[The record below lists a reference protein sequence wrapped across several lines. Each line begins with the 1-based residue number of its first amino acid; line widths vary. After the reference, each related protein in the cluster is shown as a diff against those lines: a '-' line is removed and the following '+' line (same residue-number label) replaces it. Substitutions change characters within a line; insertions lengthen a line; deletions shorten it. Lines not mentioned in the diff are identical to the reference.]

1 MNINLYPLP
10 YPLWTLKLKTFPSLS
25 GSIKT
30 NVVIV
35 GGGMTG
41 LSAAQAFLNKG
52 LSVAIV
58 EKNYCGAGAS
68 GINSGFITPDSEL
81 SLTDL
86 TAIYGQEAASQ
97 LWKFSLSG
105 VDLIKNNIKNF
116 SIDCDYQEQDT
127 LVLANTK
134 KRFDIRIKE
143 EFENRVKLGYDAVL
157 YNDKN
162 LSLTVNS
169 GKYHGAVSYGG
180 SFGIQ
185 PFDYCQAMKDNLSNQ
200 GVLIFED
207 SPVIKVDSKGVYTQF
222 GSVFADYIVLALD
235 RFIPNLSNLKTEVYH
250 AQTFLLVSK
259 VLDEEQ
265 IKSIFPNKRYMVWD
279 TDLIYQYYRITG
291 ENRLLLGGS
300 SFLYNYSKNRSF
312 DNKIVFNK
320 LTKYFKNKF
329 PQTNIEYEYMW
340 PGMIGLSKDIMPI
353 GGPDKYNS
361 NIYYAGTASGLPWS
375 AALGMYIA
383 DHAINHRTE
392 LDAYFSPYRK
402 FFIGNTI
409 QSFLGTKLSFALS
422 NFLRE
427 KRIF

>member
-1 MNINLYPLP
+1 MNINLFPLP

-25 GSIKT
+25 GSIKV

-86 TAIYGQEAASQ
+86 TAIYGLEAALH

-143 EFENRVKLGYDAVL
+143 EFENRKKLGYSSIL
-157 YNDKN
+157 YEKED
-162 LSLTVNS
+162 LPIAVNS
-169 GKYHGAVSYGG
+169 ERYQGGISYGG

-200 GVLIFED
+200 GILIFED

-222 GSVFADYIVLALD
+222 GSVSADYIVLALD

-259 VLDEEQ
+259 VLNEEQ
-265 IKSIFPNKRYMVWD
+265 IKDIFPNKRYMVWD
-279 TDLIYQYYRITG
+279 TDLLYQYYRITG
-291 ENRLLLGGS
+291 QNRLLLGGS
-300 SFLYNYSKNRSF
+300 SFLYNYAKNRSF
-312 DNKIVFNK
+312 DNQSVFNK
-320 LTKYFKNKF
+320 LTNYFNNRF
-329 PQTNIEYEYMW
+329 PHTNIEYEYMW

-353 GGPDKYNS
+353 GGPDKHNP

-383 DHAINHRTE
+383 DHAIDNRTE
-392 LDAYFSPYRK
+392 LDPYFSPYRK
-402 FFIGNTI
+402 FFIGNTM
-409 QSFLGTKLSFALS
+409 QSFLGTKLSFAIS